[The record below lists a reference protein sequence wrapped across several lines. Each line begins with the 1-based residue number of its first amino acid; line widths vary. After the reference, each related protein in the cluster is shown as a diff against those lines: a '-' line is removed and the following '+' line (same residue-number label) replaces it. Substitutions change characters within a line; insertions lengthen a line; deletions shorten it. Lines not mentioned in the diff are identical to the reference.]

1 MRLTRRAIALTLAGV
16 LAAAGVAAVLWPAP
30 PIPPDSIERTPT
42 YQNEALLARAW
53 SLPVAHRYG
62 PAGYVYQPNQSVCG
76 PTSVADVMLSE
87 GRPTDPKTVA
97 DLSGAFQIFGYLPR
111 GLTLDQEAEV
121 LGKAADAP
129 VKTLRGLSLDDFRAE
144 MAKSNDPS
152 ERIVVNFT
160 REPLFGRGHGHFS
173 PVLGY
178 LADQDLVFV
187 GDVNA
192 RFKPWLVPTQRLYEA
207 QNTIDSDSGLKRG
220 VLEVEARQ
228 PL

>member
-1 MRLTRRAIALTLAGV
+1 MRWTRRTIALSLVGG
-16 LAAAGVAAVLWPAP
+16 LAAFAAATLLWPQSMS
-30 PIPPDSIERTPT
+30 PDSIERTAA
-42 YQNEALLARAW
+42 YQDEALLARAW

-62 PAGYVYQPNQSVCG
+62 PAGYIYQPNQSVCG

-97 DLSGAFQIFGYLPR
+97 DQSGAFQIFGYLPR
-111 GLTLDQEAEV
+111 GLTLDQEAEA
-121 LGKAADAP
+121 LGKTAGQP
-129 VKTLRGLSLDDFRAE
+129 VKTLRGLSLEAFRAE

-192 RFKPWLVPTQRLYEA
+192 RYRPWLVPTRRLWEA
-207 QNTIDSDSGLKRG
+207 QDTIDSDTGLKRG
-220 VLEVEARQ
+220 VLEVEAR
-228 PL
+228 P